1 YRPGEDLKRHLR
13 ARDQRCR
20 FPGCGMPVRDSDLDH
35 TKDAAFGGPTSDD
48 NLSALCRRHHVLK
61 HHSPWHVTQLDD
73 GLLEWSSPTGH
84 VYIDKPPPQNT
95 ITFTIESE
103 TDASSGRDEGQA
115 DSARDSAPASLWQ
128 QCPDALRAP
137 F

>member
-1 YRPGEDLKRHLR
+1 
-13 ARDQRCR
+13 
-20 FPGCGMPVRDSDLDH
+20 GMPVRDSDLDH

-61 HHSPWHVTQLDD
+61 HHTPWHVTQLDD

-95 ITFTIESE
+95 LTFTEDGAAESRARGGITE
-103 TDASSGRDEGQA
+103 DDHGRDPWATVPEE
-115 DSARDSAPASLWQ
+115 L
-128 QCPDALRAP
+128 LAP